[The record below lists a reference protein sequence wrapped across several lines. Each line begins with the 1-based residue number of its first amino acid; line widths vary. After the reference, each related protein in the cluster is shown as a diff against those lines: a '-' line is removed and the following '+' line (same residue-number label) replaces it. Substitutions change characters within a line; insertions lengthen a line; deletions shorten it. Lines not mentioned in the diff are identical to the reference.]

1 MDSAGCREVV
11 TNPDDPEACYYYFDN
26 AAARVRY
33 IVADTTDSITSSRP
47 YWAVQSG
54 MHETQLRWLA
64 DNAVAT
70 LPIGWYAVVMHHI
83 PIQGVVGNAGEIKLY
98 APFRELLEA
107 YQNRGRAT
115 LFGKEYDF
123 AQARGRI
130 LMDITGHHHAERQ
143 TFVKGILH
151 VTEPCDAAY
160 SDYIVGSA
168 PWCGDLPSKR
178 AGAVTEQTFDAVQLD
193 LAREMVYFTRV
204 GGGQDRA
211 IHTQAREVKAGATCS
226 FTSTQLTGPVTWA
239 CYDGDRVTYKP
250 NPKNRYTSLVEYHND
265 YATVAADGT
274 LTALKPGPV
283 MVLAM
288 DAARNKEIFPV
299 TVV

>member
-1 MDSAGCREVV
+1 M
-11 TNPDDPEACYYYFDN
+11 
-26 AAARVRY
+26 
-33 IVADTTDSITSSRP
+33 
-47 YWAVQSG
+47 
-54 MHETQLRWLA
+54 
-64 DNAVAT
+64 
-70 LPIGWYAVVMHHI
+70 
-83 PIQGVVGNAGEIKLY
+83 
-98 APFRELLEA
+98 
-107 YQNRGRAT
+107 
-115 LFGKEYDF
+115 
-123 AQARGRI
+123 
-130 LMDITGHHHAERQ
+130 
-143 TFVKGILH
+143 KGILH

-211 IHTQAREVKAGATCS
+211 IHTRAREVKAGSTCP
-226 FTSTQLTGPVTWA
+226 FASTQLQLTGPVTWA
-239 CYDGDRVTYKP
+239 CYDGDRVTYKR
-250 NPKNRYTSLVEYHND
+250 NPKNRYTSLVEYRND
-265 YATVAADGT
+265 YATIAPDGT
-274 LTALKPGPV
+274 LTALKPGSV

>member
-1 MDSAGCREVV
+1 
-11 TNPDDPEACYYYFDN
+11 
-26 AAARVRY
+26 
-33 IVADTTDSITSSRP
+33 
-47 YWAVQSG
+47 
-54 MHETQLRWLA
+54 MHEKQLRWLA

-70 LPIGWYAVVMHHI
+70 IPDGWCAVVMHHI
-83 PIQGVVGNAGEIKLY
+83 PIQGVVGSAGEIKLY

-107 YQNRGRAT
+107 YQARGTTT
-115 LFGKEYDF
+115 LCGKTYDF

-168 PWCGDLPSKR
+168 PWCGDLPLKR

-193 LAREMVYFTRV
+193 VAHEMAYFTRV

-211 IHTQAREVKAGATCS
+211 IHTQAREVKAGATCA
-226 FTSTQLTGPVTWA
+226 FASTQLTGPVTWA

-265 YATVAADGT
+265 YATIAPDGT

-288 DAARNKEIFPV
+288 DASRN
-299 TVV
+299 

>member
-1 MDSAGCREVV
+1 
-11 TNPDDPEACYYYFDN
+11 
-26 AAARVRY
+26 
-33 IVADTTDSITSSRP
+33 
-47 YWAVQSG
+47 
-54 MHETQLRWLA
+54 
-64 DNAVAT
+64 
-70 LPIGWYAVVMHHI
+70 MHHI
-83 PIQGVVGNAGEIKLY
+83 PIQGVVGNTGEMKLY

-107 YQNRGRAT
+107 YQSRGRTT

-123 AQARGRI
+123 ADARGRI

-211 IHTQAREVKAGATCS
+211 IHTQARAVKAGETCS
-226 FTSTQLTGPVTWA
+226 FAGTQLTGPITWA

-265 YATVAADGT
+265 YATIASDGT